1 MLNDVKIFVRI
12 FISLMVIPL
21 ATGCFTG
28 IESTPAIS
36 DREVQ
41 RHSQKETPEERYFD
55 NLLTEIPPCSTP
67 GKQWVVTDPK
77 IKLILDASAMNSM
90 LNVGDTLSLLSVEN
104 VTSLDG
110 LPLAELRFSTRG
122 NKVYS
127 YRTSLSPQEFQA
139 TGKIKIPFAVDID
152 VVESVR
158 KKMSGKTFYI
168 LTTARYDLADQPL
181 TGRRFVPVSVDKVDA
196 GNNYYPIKLTLTDDK
211 GLHFRLYM
219 SVDSSSN
226 MPRKFSSLFSLTD
239 PKLKYPAITDDNWKH
254 IINGQVA
261 QGMTRDEARL
271 ALGAPSN
278 IDRRPGYSVLREIWT
293 YENGRYLIFDD
304 GILQTFRQ

>member
-1 MLNDVKIFVRI
+1 MKPSNRI
-12 FISLMVIPL
+12 IPLLLASYL

-41 RHSQKETPEERYFD
+41 RHSSKITAEEKYLD
-55 NLLTEIPPCSTP
+55 GLLREIPPCGSP
-67 GKQWVVTDPK
+67 GKRWVVTDSK
-77 IKLILDASAMNSM
+77 IKLILDAAALNSDIEI
-90 LNVGDTLSLLSVEN
+90 GDTLQLTSVEN

-110 LPLAELRFSTRG
+110 LPLAELKLSASDG
-122 NKVYS
+122 KSYS
-127 YRTSLSPQEFQA
+127 YRTSLSPQDFQA
-139 TGKIKIPFAVDID
+139 EREIKIPFTVDID
-152 VVESVR
+152 VVEAVR
-158 KKMSGKTFYI
+158 KRMEGKTFY
-168 LTTARYDLADQPL
+168 LMTTARYDFADQPL
-181 TGRRFVPVSVDKVDA
+181 TGRRFVPANIEKVEP
-196 GNNYYPIKLTLTDDK
+196 GNNYYPIRLTLTDDS
-211 GLHFRLYM
+211 GTRFRLYM
-219 SVDSSSN
+219 SVDPSSN

-239 PKLKYPAITDDNWKH
+239 PKLKYPAITDDNWTH
-254 IINGQVA
+254 IINGRVA